1 MEEKDLYSTEDMD
14 KKLAEI
20 RENKEILDRLT
31 SLHEKIKE
39 ERNK

>member
-1 MEEKDLYSTEDMD
+1 MEEKDLYSTEDID
-14 KKLAEI
+14 KNLEKL
-20 RENKEILDRLT
+20 RENKELLDRLT